1 MFIVK
6 RGTKYLASLKAKVWT
21 PEQPDAQPFRELGK
35 AKKAAE
41 LVGGA
46 VVLPSTHATA
56 AHVHGGVRHEPR
68 VFRTPGPPLT
78 MTRSDG
84 APAAVAAA
92 VAPAG
97 SSTPTRPLVAATG
110 LLALVGRNIDSMPR
124 EDLDLLVDLGRK
136 ANRRIDELQKVE
148 PGGEPDP
155 VVEDDAA
162 GDAEVDELER
172 EERATAELEH
182 A

>member
-68 VFRTPGPPLT
+68 VMRTPGPPLT

-84 APAAVAAA
+84 APAAAAA
-92 VAPAG
+92 VPSG
-97 SSTPTRPLVAATG
+97 SAPTRPLVAATG
-110 LLALVGRNIDSMPR
+110 LLSLVGRNIDTMPR
-124 EDLDLLVDLGRK
+124 EDLDLLVELGRK
-136 ANRRIDELQKVE
+136 AYLRIDELQKLE

-172 EERATAELEH
+172 EERAAAELEH